1 MTTRLLL
8 HTNMRL
14 LMERCNLRQVDVAW
28 ICGVDRRTVVEW
40 LSGRRPIQPYASL
53 LLQAFEEGL
62 LSAKWIAD
70 RLDTPPPR

>member
-28 ICGVDRRTVVEW
+28 LCGVTRRTVVEW
-40 LSGRRPIQPYASL
+40 LGNRRPIPQQASL

-62 LSAKWIAD
+62 LTARWIAD
-70 RLDTPPPR
+70 RVDDPPPR